1 MRWTRRAPTETKAK
15 QGGGGLIRFM
25 LTLAILAWVIRS
37 FVATPFN
44 IPSGSMLPT
53 LFAGDYLVVAKWPY
67 GYSRFSLPFHF
78 PPFEGRI
85 LSNLPE
91 RGDVAVFRPPAAEI
105 DYVKRVIGLPGD
117 RVEVRGGTLFVN
129 GERAVRERVQ
139 RFAMP
144 ISANSACKVVPPA
157 SQFVE
162 QRGGRDYCLY
172 TAYRET
178 LPDGPSY
185 TVIDQVDTARA
196 DDFSEVTVPAGHIF
210 LMGDNRDDSLD
221 SRFSPV
227 EGGIGLVPVE
237 NLVGRAMII
246 FWSTDGS
253 AVYWKPWTWFSALRT
268 DRIGRSDFG
277 SAE

>member
-1 MRWTRRAPTETKAK
+1 MRWTRRSRTETKAK
-15 QGGGGLIRFM
+15 QGAGGLIRFM

-37 FVATPFN
+37 FVAAPFN
-44 IPSGSMLPT
+44 IPSGSMLPA
-53 LFAGDYLVVAKWPY
+53 LFTGDYLLVAKWPY

-85 LSNLPE
+85 LSKLPK

-117 RVEVRGGTLFVN
+117 RIEVRGGTLYLN
-129 GERAVRERVQ
+129 GQRAVRERTQ
-139 RFAMP
+139 RFALP
-144 ISANSACKVVPPA
+144 ISANSNCKVVPPA
-157 SQFVE
+157 TRFIE
-162 QRGGRDYCLY
+162 QRDGRDYCLY

-178 LPDGPSY
+178 LPGGPSY
-185 TVIDQVDTARA
+185 TVIDQVESARA
-196 DDFSEVTVPAGHIF
+196 DDFSEVTVPEGHIF

-237 NLVGRAMII
+237 NLVGRAIFT
-246 FWSTDGS
+246 FWSTDGT
-253 AVYWKPWTWFSALRT
+253 AVYWQPWTWFGALRT
-268 DRIGRSDFG
+268 DRIGRTDFG
-277 SAE
+277 SVE